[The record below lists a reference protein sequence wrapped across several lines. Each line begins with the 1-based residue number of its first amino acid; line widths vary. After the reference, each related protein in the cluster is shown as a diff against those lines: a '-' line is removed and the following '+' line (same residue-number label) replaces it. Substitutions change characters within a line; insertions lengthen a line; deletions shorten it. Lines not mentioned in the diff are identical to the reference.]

1 MADLAVLLQNLDSK
15 VDGLLGANE
24 DLKQENLRLNQHA
37 DELKAALSSSQTAIV
52 ALEDEIKMLK
62 MANSV
67 AGVSEKNTEMKLK
80 INELVKEIDKCMA
93 LLTD

>member
-1 MADLAVLLQNLDSK
+1 MAELAVLLQNLDEK
-15 VDGLLGANE
+15 VDRLLEANN
-24 DLKQENLRLNQHA
+24 DLKEENTRLNQHTE
-37 DELKAALSSSQTAIV
+37 ELKSALASSQTAIV

-67 AGVSEKNTEMKLK
+67 AGVSDKNTEMKLK
-80 INELVKEIDKCMA
+80 INELVKEIDKCMS